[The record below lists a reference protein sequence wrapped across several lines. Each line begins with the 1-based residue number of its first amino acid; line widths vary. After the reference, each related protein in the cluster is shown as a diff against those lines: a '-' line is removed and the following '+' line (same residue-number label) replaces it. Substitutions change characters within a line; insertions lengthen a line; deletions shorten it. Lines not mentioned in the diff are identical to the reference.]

1 MEIEDLI
8 NLGFNKNESIV
19 YLSLIKFGIS
29 EASAIIKDTKFHK
42 NIVYDNLEKLI
53 DKGLVTY
60 IIEGGIK
67 KFKTANPK
75 TLIQLFEEEQKIL
88 EGKKILAKKIS
99 EEINKTINSKKEK
112 SSAAIY
118 RGIKGIKSFY
128 ESTLEE
134 VDYVVFGAPEKSIK
148 IMGEIFWKNYTIKR
162 IDKNIK
168 VKMIFNNTIK
178 SFGEKIK
185 NNKTLIKY
193 FDKEFEPLTETH
205 IQKDKVAII
214 VWNDEPTLILIQDK
228 TVADSYIKYFNKMWK
243 ESKK

>member
-1 MEIEDLI
+1 MTTMEIEDLI

-134 VDYVVFGAPEKSIK
+134 GDYVVFGAPEKSIK

-162 IDKNIK
+162 IDK
-168 VKMIFNNTIK
+168 
-178 SFGEKIK
+178 
-185 NNKTLIKY
+185 KTLIKY

>member
-1 MEIEDLI
+1 
-8 NLGFNKNESIV
+8 
-19 YLSLIKFGIS
+19 
-29 EASAIIKDTKFHK
+29 
-42 NIVYDNLEKLI
+42 
-53 DKGLVTY
+53 
-60 IIEGGIK
+60 
-67 KFKTANPK
+67 
-75 TLIQLFEEEQKIL
+75 
-88 EGKKILAKKIS
+88 
-99 EEINKTINSKKEK
+99 
-112 SSAAIY
+112 
-118 RGIKGIKSFY
+118 
-128 ESTLEE
+128 
-134 VDYVVFGAPEKSIK
+134 
-148 IMGEIFWKNYTIKR
+148 MGEIFWKNYTIKR